1 MGGSLPW
8 LLISSWMWHLTRW
21 GGLFLGTY
29 LVTHLGGAP
38 IANQFV
44 GVAMFAPMLLGTYV
58 SSRVDVEP
66 RKLVL
71 VTELVLLPISVL
83 MAVLVGSGAVATW
96 MVYPFEL
103 AYGFGGMVNMTAQRA
118 LLFRIGGPLRAT
130 RVLNTELAGMASAM
144 MLGPLIGGITHR
156 EFRPRRR
163 VLHSCC
169 AAGLLGAAAVALDA
183 PHPGYARRCC
193 ATGRRDSRGQPP
205 WQLVRSSRPLA
216 VILLVTLICNL
227 CYFAFTPLV
236 PVIAKHLG
244 AGAAMAGVIGAT
256 PGIVQLVIAAALI
269 VRPARRPIAAYTAG
283 VALCLCGLGILS
295 YTPLLTVA
303 LLALG
308 VAGIGQALF
317 GSTQATLPFTAVAP
331 HERAAAL
338 GLIPTTI
345 GLALPTGMVVLG
357 VTSSLFGAQ
366 LAMLLSA
373 LIGLFALAATLLSNR
388 QLMKA
393 PHIVPISG
401 GAISIGGEGDS
412 VTTQPELGE
421 RTGLPI
427 VVLDDVLE
435 PDERRTD
442 VDTDELGG
450 LLVGGDRADGG
461 LAAADVNPE
470 LPLEDQDDVGL
481 VDVEVRRL
489 LLVDGDVADRQPQRQ
504 TVFQHE
510 ALDHQHGPADRQA

>member
-1 MGGSLPW
+1 MPW

-29 LVTHLGGAP
+29 LVTHLGGQP

-58 SSRVDVEP
+58 STRVNLDH

-96 MVYPFEL
+96 MVFPYEL
-103 AYGFGGMVNMTAQRA
+103 AFGFGGMVNMTAQRA
-118 LLFRIGGPLRAT
+118 LLFGMAGPLRSM

-144 MLGPLIGGITHR
+144 MLGPLIGGITIAKFGLGVAFGVPAALLACSAPLLWLSTRHLPAQPR
-156 EFRPRRR
+156 EAT
-163 VLHSCC
+163 
-169 AAGLLGAAAVALDA
+169 AATPVGSGHWRLL
-183 PHPGYARRCC
+183 R
-193 ATGRRDSRGQPP
+193 T
-205 WQLVRSSRPLA
+205 SRPLA

-244 AGAAMAGVIGAT
+244 AGPAMAGVIGAT
-256 PGIVQLVIAAALI
+256 AGIVQLVIAAALI
-269 VRPARRPIAAYTAG
+269 VRPARYPIPTYTAG
-283 VALCLCGLGILS
+283 VVLCLFGLGILS
-295 YTPLLTVA
+295 YTPVLTVA

-338 GLIPTTI
+338 GLITTTI
-345 GLALPTGMVVLG
+345 GVALPTGMVILG

-373 LIGLFALAATLLSNR
+373 VIGLAALVATLLTSR
-388 QLMKA
+388 
-393 PHIVPISG
+393 
-401 GAISIGGEGDS
+401 GAISVGGERDS
-412 VTTQPELGE
+412 IAPQPKLGE
-421 RTGLPI
+421 RARLGVLI
-427 VVLDDVLE
+427 LDDVLE
-435 PDERRTD
+435 PDQRGAH

-450 LLVGGDRADGG
+450 LLVGGNRADSG
-461 LAAADVNPE
+461 LTAADANPE
-470 LPLEDQDDVGL
+470 LALEDQDDVGL
-481 VDVEVRRL
+481 LDVEVRRL
-489 LLVDGDVADRQPQRQ
+489 VLAEGDVVDRQPQRQ
-504 TVFQHE
+504 AVFQHQ
-510 ALDHQHGPADRQA
+510 AFDHQHGPADRQP

>member
-1 MGGSLPW
+1 
-8 LLISSWMWHLTRW
+8 LLVSSWLWHLTRW
-21 GGLFLGTY
+21 GGLFMGTY
-29 LVTHLGGAP
+29 LITHLGAEP

-44 GVAMFAPMLLGTYV
+44 GVAMFAPMLLGAYV
-58 SSRVDVEP
+58 SSRVDVDA

-71 VTELVLLPISVL
+71 VTEFVLLPISVL

-118 LLFRIGGPLRAT
+118 LLFRMGGPLHVT

-144 MLGPLIGGITHR
+144 MLGPLIGGITIAS
-156 EFRPRRR
+156 FGLGVAFCVPVVLLACSAPLLWLSTRRIPATPA
-163 VLHSCC
+163 VVTSP
-169 AAGLLGAAAVALDA
+169 AAATAGSNA
-183 PHPGYARRCC
+183 
-193 ATGRRDSRGQPP
+193 

-216 VILLVTLICNL
+216 VILSVTLICNL

-256 PGIVQLVIAAALI
+256 PGIVQMVVAAALV
-269 VRPARRPIAAYTAG
+269 VRPARNPIAAYAAG

-295 YTPLLTVA
+295 YTPVLTVA

-317 GSTQATLPFTAVAP
+317 GSTQATLPFTSVAP

-345 GLALPTGMVVLG
+345 GVALPTGMVVLG
-357 VTSSLFGAQ
+357 VASSLFGPQ

-373 LIGLFALAATLLSNR
+373 LIGLVALIAALLGNR
-388 QLMKA
+388 HLMKA
-393 PHIVPISG
+393 PHTVRTSG
-401 GAISIGGEGDS
+401 GAIGVGGEGDS
-412 VTTQPELGE
+412 VTAQPELGE
-421 RTGLPI
+421 RARLPVLI
-427 VVLDDVLE
+427 LDDVLE
-435 PDERRTD
+435 PDQGGTD
-442 VDTDELGG
+442 FDTDELGC
-450 LLVGGDRADGG
+450 LLVGRDCADGG
-461 LAAADVNPE
+461 LAAADANPE
-470 LPLEDQDDVGL
+470 LPLKYQDDVGF

-489 LLVDGDVADRQPQRQ
+489 LLADGDVVDRQPQRQ
-504 TVFQHE
+504 TVFQQE
-510 ALDHQHGPADRQA
+510 ALEHQHGPADRQA

>member
-1 MGGSLPW
+1 LGGSLPW

-29 LVTHLGGAP
+29 LVTHLGGEP

-83 MAVLVGSGAVATW
+83 MAVLVGWGAVATW

-118 LLFRIGGPLRAT
+118 LLFRIGGPLHAT

-144 MLGPLIGGITHR
+144 MLGPLIGGITIANFGLGVAFCVPVVLLACSAPLLWLSTR
-156 EFRPRRR
+156 RIRAQPRA
-163 VLHSCC
+163 VEPH
-169 AAGLLGAAAVALDA
+169 AAATAGSNA
-183 PHPGYARRCC
+183 
-193 ATGRRDSRGQPP
+193 

-236 PVIAKHLG
+236 PVIAKRLG

-256 PGIVQLVIAAALI
+256 PGIVQLVIAAALV
-269 VRPARRPIAAYTAG
+269 VRPARRPIAAYTVG

-295 YTPLLTVA
+295 YTPVLTVA

-317 GSTQATLPFTAVAP
+317 GSTQATLPFTALAP

-373 LIGLFALAATLLSNR
+373 LIGLVALAATLLGNQ

-393 PHIVPISG
+393 PHSVQISG
-401 GAISIGGEGDS
+401 GAISVGGEGDS
-412 VTTQPELGE
+412 VAAQPELGE
-421 RTGLPI
+421 RSRLP
-427 VVLDDVLE
+427 VLVLDHVLE
-435 PDERRTD
+435 PDQRSAD
-442 VDTDELGG
+442 VDADELGG
-450 LLVGGDRADGG
+450 LLVRGDRADGG
-461 LAAADVNPE
+461 LAAADANPE
-470 LPLEDQDDVGL
+470 LPFEDQDDVGL
-481 VDVEVRRL
+481 IDVEVRRL
-489 LLVDGDVADRQPQRQ
+489 LLGDGDVADRKPQRQ

-510 ALDHQHGPADRQA
+510 ALDHQHGPPDRKA

>member
-1 MGGSLPW
+1 V
-8 LLISSWMWHLTRW
+8 LIVSSWLWHLTRW

-58 SSRVDVEP
+58 SSRVDMDQ

-103 AYGFGGMVNMTAQRA
+103 AYGFGGMVNMTAQRT
-118 LLFRIGGPLRAT
+118 LLFRIAGPLHAT

-144 MLGPLIGGITHR
+144 MLGPLIGGITIAN
-156 EFRPRRR
+156 FGLGVAFCVPVVLLACSAPLLWLSTRRIPATPA
-163 VLHSCC
+163 VI
-169 AAGLLGAAAVALDA
+169 APPAPATAGSNA
-183 PHPGYARRCC
+183 
-193 ATGRRDSRGQPP
+193 

-256 PGIVQLVIAAALI
+256 PGIVQLVIAAALV
-269 VRPARRPIAAYTAG
+269 VRPARHPIAAYTVG

-295 YTPLLTVA
+295 YTPVLTVA

-357 VTSSLFGAQ
+357 VASSLFGAQ

-373 LIGLFALAATLLSNR
+373 LIGLFALAATLLCNR

-393 PHIVPISG
+393 PHVVPSSG
-401 GAISIGGEGDS
+401 GAISVGGEGDS
-412 VTTQPELGE
+412 VTAQPELGQ

-427 VVLDDVLE
+427 LILDDVLE

-442 VDTDELGG
+442 VDTDELSG

-461 LAAADVNPE
+461 LAAADANPE

-510 ALDHQHGPADRQA
+510 AFEHQHGPADRQA